1 MPTLV
6 RRGLRPLLVLTF
18 TVGLLSGCWPSVG
31 TNFADP
37 GPYGSAIITDA
48 DHTFFYP
55 TPLRDDGTGIKHP
68 VIVWGNGTFLTPMN
82 YEGLLRHFATQGFIV
97 AAANTTNTGS
107 GTEMLAG
114 LDKLATYNATPGHVF
129 FDKVD
134 LTMVA
139 TMGHSQGGAG
149 ATNAA
154 RDPRVRTVVGI
165 QGAGG
170 DLSNFDGTVLF
181 LSGTADTLVPSSFVR
196 SAYDQVAGRLPAAYG
211 DLAGADHFQP
221 IGTGNAY
228 RGHLTAW
235 VRWQL
240 MHDPIAGHQF
250 VGDCAYCG
258 NPLWATYVAN
268 PQLQATA
275 PDPLEG

>member
-1 MPTLV
+1 MRTLV
-6 RRGLRPLLVLTF
+6 RRGLRPLLVLTLA
-18 TVGLLSGCWPSVG
+18 VGLLGGCWPSVG

-37 GPYGSAIITDA
+37 GPYGTAIISDA

-82 YEGLLRHFATQGFIV
+82 YEGLLRHFASHGFIV
-97 AAANTTNTGS
+97 AAANTTNAGS
-107 GTEMLAG
+107 GNEMIAG
-114 LDKLATYNATPGHVF
+114 LDKLAGYDATPGHVF
-129 FDKVD
+129 HDKVD

-139 TMGHSQGGAG
+139 TMGHSQGGLG

-154 RDPRVRTVVGI
+154 RDPRVRTVVAI

-170 DLSNFDGTVLF
+170 DLSSYDGSVLF
-181 LSGTADTLVPSSFVR
+181 LSGSADTIVPSGAIQSL
-196 SAYDQVAGRLPAAYG
+196 YEQVAGRIPAAYG

-221 IGTGNAY
+221 IGNGNAY

-240 MHDPIAGHQF
+240 MHDRIAGNQF
-250 VGDCAYCG
+250 VGECAYCD
-258 NPLWATYVAN
+258 NPLWTTYLTN
-268 PQLQATA
+268 PQLRAMA
-275 PDPLEG
+275 PGTPGS

>member
-1 MPTLV
+1 MPALV
-6 RRGLRPLLVLTF
+6 RKGLRPLLVVAF
-18 TVGLLSGCWPSVG
+18 AVGLLSGCWPSVG

-37 GPYGSAIITDA
+37 GPYAVAITSDA

-55 TPLRDDGTGIKHP
+55 TPLRDDGVKHP

-82 YEGLLRHFATQGFIV
+82 YEGLLRHFASHGFIV
-97 AAANTTNTGS
+97 AAANTTNAGS
-107 GTEMLAG
+107 GNEMIAG
-114 LDKLATYNATPGHVF
+114 LDKLAGYNATPGNVF
-129 FDKVD
+129 FGKVD

-139 TMGHSQGGAG
+139 TMGHSQGGLG

-154 RDPRVRTVVGI
+154 RDPRVTTVVGI
-165 QGAGG
+165 EGFGG
-170 DLSNFDGTVLF
+170 NLANFDGTVLL
-181 LSGTADTLVPSSFVR
+181 LSGSADTIVASSGVR
-196 SAYDQVAGRLPAAYG
+196 SAYDQVSQQLPAAYG

-221 IGTGNAY
+221 IGTGNAF

-240 MHDPIAGHQF
+240 MHDKIAGHQF

-258 NPLWATYVAN
+258 NPIWTTYVTNAA
-268 PQLQATA
+268 LQATA
-275 PDPLEG
+275 PAPLED